1 MASPLKHIGRVKS
14 SKAKVLVAFKTIP
27 GDPTSCLVI
36 PTAALN
42 DSYHNSIITLV
53 ESDQAQ
59 ETNELAEMLS
69 IRFFPDGRPMLPALH
84 VDGKLFKYKT
94 SEIEMTPTTTDVISL
109 DALNNLIAEQKGVT
123 LDQLSVQPR
132 SDAKEIVKVTDL
144 NKDVGEPTI
153 PVPPAAIK
161 ASPNEVL
168 SDSDI
173 AKGLRSQ
180 ADAMYKEAARLRREA
195 DDLDPPK
202 KKTTKVTEETS
213 A

>member
-53 ESDQAQ
+53 ETEQAQ

-109 DALNNLIAEQKGVT
+109 DALNALIAEQKGVT
-123 LDQLSVQPR
+123 IDQLAVQPR
-132 SDAKEIVKVTDL
+132 AEAKELVKVTDL
-144 NKDVGEPTI
+144 NRDVGEPD
-153 PVPPAAIK
+153 VPQAAPIK

-195 DDLDPPK
+195 DELDPPK
-202 KKTTKVTEETS
+202 KKSTKVVEETS

>member
-53 ESDQAQ
+53 ESEQAQ

-123 LDQLSVQPR
+123 LDQLAVQPR

-153 PVPPAAIK
+153 PAPPAAIK

-202 KKTTKVTEETS
+202 KKTTKVAEETS